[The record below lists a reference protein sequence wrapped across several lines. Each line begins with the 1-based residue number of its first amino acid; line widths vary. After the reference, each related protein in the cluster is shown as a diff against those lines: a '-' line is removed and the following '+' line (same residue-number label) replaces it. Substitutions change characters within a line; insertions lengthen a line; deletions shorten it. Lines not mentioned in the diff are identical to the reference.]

1 MQYCDYWRGKLA
13 DNEEIEFPG
22 QLSKAIAGITD
33 DFSFAFMQE
42 AFVATLLVIA
52 AHNTTSTSQTD
63 GGKWE
68 DLILWKEI
76 QRQVKI
82 LREEI

>member
-1 MQYCDYWRGKLA
+1 
-13 DNEEIEFPG
+13 
-22 QLSKAIAGITD
+22 
-33 DFSFAFMQE
+33 MQE

-52 AHNTTSTSQTD
+52 ADEEATSLAGPND
-63 GGKWE
+63 GGKFD
-68 DLILWKEI
+68 DLILWQEI